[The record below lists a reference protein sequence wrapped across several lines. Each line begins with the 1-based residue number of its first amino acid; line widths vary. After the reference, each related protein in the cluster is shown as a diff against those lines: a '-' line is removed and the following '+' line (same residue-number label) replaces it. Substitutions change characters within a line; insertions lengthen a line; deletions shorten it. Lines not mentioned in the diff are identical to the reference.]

1 MNHLYLMQHIS
12 YHLHTLVRRCTP
24 EGVLLD
30 SYCARAQFKDQFS
43 TEELTAL
50 FQSFSADNPVS
61 QQEIP
66 LLLLSGK
73 QTAYALIPCPGFLF
87 LIGPVGFSQPVYLK
101 NQYTPEHL
109 DDAWLKTVP
118 VCEFSDFTTDVL
130 LAFNLYQETVCTE
143 NTLLLASC
151 ICPETGNT
159 LHRSFSELVFENRE
173 YGKIHNPYDQELR
186 EFASIES
193 GDLEQLERSLAEDYP
208 GEVGTLAKNPLRQAQ
223 NRGIVVITLASRAA
237 IRGGLVPE
245 IAFSLSDSYIQKI
258 EECRDIPA
266 VFHLFHTAEYE
277 YAQMV
282 KDINAQKEGISAKD
296 RNPHINKCKDYI
308 FSHLHG
314 KITVQEIADALGLNA
329 NYLSGLF
336 RRYEKVS
343 LSAFIRREKISLT
356 KNLLV
361 YSRYSYSEIATY
373 LGFSSQSHL
382 GKYFKESTGMTLHQ
396 YRDVYGVKEFDSL
409 L

>member
-1 MNHLYLMQHIS
+1 MQHIS

-50 FQSFSADNPVS
+50 FQSFSADTPVS

-73 QTAYALIPCPGFLF
+73 QAAYALIPCRDFLF

-109 DDAWLKTVP
+109 DDAWLKAVP
-118 VCEFSDFTTDVL
+118 VCEF
-130 LAFNLYQETVCTE
+130 
-143 NTLLLASC
+143 
-151 ICPETGNT
+151 
-159 LHRSFSELVFENRE
+159 
-173 YGKIHNPYDQELR
+173 
-186 EFASIES
+186 
-193 GDLEQLERSLAEDYP
+193 
-208 GEVGTLAKNPLRQAQ
+208 
-223 NRGIVVITLASRAA
+223 
-237 IRGGLVPE
+237 
-245 IAFSLSDSYIQKI
+245 SDSYIQKI

-308 FSHLHG
+308 FSHLHE
-314 KITVQEIADALGLNA
+314 KITVQEIANALGLN
-329 NYLSGLF
+329 
-336 RRYEKVS
+336 
-343 LSAFIRREKISLT
+343 
-356 KNLLV
+356 
-361 YSRYSYSEIATY
+361 ATY